1 MYWFKFHICLNYT
14 FRMLFEVKTSLYWDG
29 ISHKIFTSPAKFS
42 WRVGDRIANI
52 LQKNKNLSCS
62 CICEKTC
69 RLGHAFKNATKLLP
83 PSSFYPLNPSRDQNR
98 ISHCQHRCIIR
109 HTGDENKDNHQQS
122 DFVFMHHQILKTDI
136 KGTDAV
142 SKENLLSELGTE

>member
-1 MYWFKFHICLNYT
+1 MKLRHHSIEMGSVIKY
-14 FRMLFEVKTSLYWDG
+14 
-29 ISHKIFTSPAKFS
+29 SPARPNFRDALGALMTVLLTSCK
-42 WRVGDRIANI
+42 R
-52 LQKNKNLSCS
+52 NKNLSCS

-142 SKENLLSELGTE
+142 SKEKLLSELGTE